1 MNKNLKKMREKRNE
15 IITAMEAAVNAAAA
29 EERSLTDDEI
39 TAYNGHRDELTR
51 IDATIAAIENVR
63 SAEREE
69 EHLPKDGEK
78 LTPEERSFLSYLRGE
93 IRADV
98 NTTKT
103 NSGAV
108 IPTTVADRIVEYVKN
123 VSPIAEYATRYEGI
137 GKITIA
143 YEDST
148 NALSASYVDDLTSAD
163 ATAQKL
169 LSVTLE
175 GYMLRV
181 PVKVSQQ
188 LLDNSQVD
196 LIAYLVRRIG
206 DTLAAKIEKE
216 FLIGTSGKVVG
227 LAGGVTQTVTAAS
240 ATAVTTD
247 ELIDVQDAV
256 PDIYQANSIWIMHP
270 KTRTAIRKLKD
281 SENRYLL
288 NIDFNAKWG
297 YSLLGKPVYASD
309 AMPEPAAGAKTI
321 FYGDMSG
328 LACIIRGLRVKVLN
342 ERFVDENAIGIYG
355 FAEIDAK
362 VENAQ
367 KISVLAMKA
376 STGG

>member
-1 MNKNLKKMREKRNE
+1 MNGNLKKMREKRNE
-15 IITAMEAAVNAAAA
+15 IIAAMEAVVNAAAA

-39 TAYNGHRDELTR
+39 TAYNGHREELTR
-51 IDATIAAIENVR
+51 IDATIAALENVR
-63 SAEREE
+63 SAERNE
-69 EHLPKDGEK
+69 EHQPEGDEK
-78 LTPEERSFLSYLRGE
+78 LTPEERSFVSFLRGE

-103 NSGAV
+103 NAGAV

-143 YEDST
+143 YEDDA
-148 NALSASYVDDLTSAD
+148 NALSASYVEDLESAD

-169 LSVTLE
+169 TSVSLE
-175 GYMLRV
+175 GYKIRV

-206 DTLAAKIEKE
+206 DALAAKIERE
-216 FLIGTSGKVVG
+216 FLIGTSGKVAG
-227 LAGGVTQTVTAAS
+227 LAGGVKQTVTAAS

-281 SENRYLL
+281 GENRYLL
-288 NIDFNAKWG
+288 NLDLNTKWG

-328 LACIIRGLRVKVLN
+328 LACIIRGLRVRVLN
-342 ERFVDENAIGIYG
+342 ERFADVDAVGIFG

-362 VENAQ
+362 VENTQ
-367 KISVLAMKA
+367 KISVLTMKSA
-376 STGG
+376 TGG

>member
-1 MNKNLKKMREKRNE
+1 MNGNLKKMREKRNE
-15 IITAMEAAVNAAAA
+15 IIAAMEAVVNAAAA

-39 TAYNGHRDELTR
+39 TAYNGRRDELTR
-51 IDATIAAIENVR
+51 IDATIAALENVR
-63 SAEREE
+63 SAERNE
-69 EHLPKDGEK
+69 EHQPEGDEK
-78 LTPEERSFLSYLRGE
+78 LTPEERSFVSFLRGE
-93 IRADV
+93 IRVDV

-103 NSGAV
+103 NAGAV

-143 YEDST
+143 YEDDA
-148 NALSASYVDDLTSAD
+148 NALSASYVEDLESAD

-169 LSVTLE
+169 TSVSLE
-175 GYMLRV
+175 GYKIRV

-206 DTLAAKIEKE
+206 DALAAKIERE
-216 FLIGTSGKVVG
+216 FLIGTSGKVEG
-227 LAGGVTQTVTAAS
+227 LAGGVKQTVTAAS

-256 PDIYQANSIWIMHP
+256 PDIHQANSIWIMHP

-281 SENRYLL
+281 GENRYLL
-288 NIDFNAKWG
+288 NLDLNTKWG
-297 YSLLGKPVYASD
+297 NSLLGKPVYASD

-328 LACIIRGLRVKVLN
+328 LACIIRGLRVRVLA
-342 ERFVDENAIGIYG
+342 ERFADVDAVGIFG

-362 VENAQ
+362 VENTQ
-367 KISVLAMKA
+367 KISVLTMKA
-376 STGG
+376 ATGG

>member
-1 MNKNLKKMREKRNE
+1 MNGNLKKMREKRNE
-15 IITAMEAAVNAAAA
+15 IIAAMEAVVNAAAA

-39 TAYNGHRDELTR
+39 TAYNGRRDELTR
-51 IDATIAAIENVR
+51 IDATIAALENVR
-63 SAEREE
+63 SAERNE
-69 EHLPKDGEK
+69 EHQPEGNEK
-78 LTPEERSFLSYLRGE
+78 LTPEERSFVSFLRGE
-93 IRADV
+93 IRVDV

-103 NSGAV
+103 NAGAV

-143 YEDST
+143 YEDDA
-148 NALSASYVDDLTSAD
+148 NALSASYVEDLESAD

-169 LSVTLE
+169 TSVSLE
-175 GYMLRV
+175 GYKIRV

-206 DTLAAKIEKE
+206 DALAAKIERE
-216 FLIGTSGKVVG
+216 FLIGTSGKVEG
-227 LAGGVTQTVTAAS
+227 LAGGVKQTVTAAS

-281 SENRYLL
+281 GENRYLL
-288 NIDFNAKWG
+288 NLDLNTKWG

-328 LACIIRGLRVKVLN
+328 LACIIRGLRVRVLN
-342 ERFVDENAIGIYG
+342 ERFADVDAVGIFG

-362 VENAQ
+362 IENTQ
-367 KISVLAMKA
+367 KISVLTMKA
-376 STGG
+376 AT

>member
-1 MNKNLKKMREKRNE
+1 MNGNLKKMREKRNE
-15 IITAMEAAVNAAAA
+15 IIAAMEAVVNAAAA

-39 TAYNGHRDELTR
+39 TAYNGHREELTR
-51 IDATIAAIENVR
+51 IDATIAALENVR
-63 SAEREE
+63 SAERNE
-69 EHLPKDGEK
+69 EHQPEGDEK
-78 LTPEERSFLSYLRGE
+78 LTPEERSFVSFLRGE

-103 NSGAV
+103 NAGAV

-143 YEDST
+143 YEDDA
-148 NALSASYVDDLTSAD
+148 NALSASYVEDLESAD

-169 LSVTLE
+169 TSVSLE
-175 GYMLRV
+175 GYKIRV

-206 DTLAAKIEKE
+206 DALAAKIERE
-216 FLIGTSGKVVG
+216 FLIGTSGKVEG
-227 LAGGVTQTVTAAS
+227 LAGGVKQTVTAAS

-281 SENRYLL
+281 GENRYLL
-288 NIDFNAKWG
+288 NLDLNTKWG

-328 LACIIRGLRVKVLN
+328 LACIIRGLRVRVLN
-342 ERFVDENAIGIYG
+342 ERFADVDAVGIFG

-362 VENAQ
+362 VENTQ
-367 KISVLAMKA
+367 KISVLTMKSA
-376 STGG
+376 T

>member
-1 MNKNLKKMREKRNE
+1 MNGNLKKMREKRNE
-15 IITAMEAAVNAAAA
+15 IIAAMEAVVNAAAA

-39 TAYNGHRDELTR
+39 TAYNGHREELTR
-51 IDATIAAIENVR
+51 IDATIAALENVR
-63 SAEREE
+63 SAERNE
-69 EHLPKDGEK
+69 EHQPEGDEK
-78 LTPEERSFLSYLRGE
+78 LTPEERSFVSFLCGE

-103 NSGAV
+103 NAGAV

-143 YEDST
+143 YEDDA
-148 NALSASYVDDLTSAD
+148 NALSASYVEDLESAD

-169 LSVTLE
+169 TSVSLE
-175 GYMLRV
+175 GYKIRV

-206 DTLAAKIEKE
+206 DALAAKIERE
-216 FLIGTSGKVVG
+216 FLIGTSGKVAG
-227 LAGGVTQTVTAAS
+227 LAGGVKQTVTAAS

-281 SENRYLL
+281 GENRYLL
-288 NIDFNAKWG
+288 NLDLNTKWG

-328 LACIIRGLRVKVLN
+328 LACIIRGLRVRVLN
-342 ERFVDENAIGIYG
+342 ERFADVDAVGIFG

-362 VENAQ
+362 VENTQ
-367 KISVLAMKA
+367 KISVLTMKSA
-376 STGG
+376 T

>member
-1 MNKNLKKMREKRNE
+1 MNGNLKKMREKRNE
-15 IITAMEAAVNAAAA
+15 IIAAMEAVVNAAAA

-39 TAYNGHRDELTR
+39 TAYNGHREELTR
-51 IDATIAAIENVR
+51 IDATIAALENVR
-63 SAEREE
+63 SAERNE
-69 EHLPKDGEK
+69 EHQPEGDEK
-78 LTPEERSFLSYLRGE
+78 LTPEERSFVSFLRGE

-103 NSGAV
+103 NAGAV

-143 YEDST
+143 YEDDANT
-148 NALSASYVDDLTSAD
+148 LSASYVEDLESAD

-169 LSVTLE
+169 TSVSLE
-175 GYMLRV
+175 GYKIRV

-206 DTLAAKIEKE
+206 DALAAKIERE
-216 FLIGTSGKVVG
+216 FLIGTSGKVAG
-227 LAGGVTQTVTAAS
+227 LAGGVKQAVTAAS

-281 SENRYLL
+281 GENRYLL
-288 NIDFNAKWG
+288 NLDLNTKWG

-328 LACIIRGLRVKVLN
+328 LACIIRGLRVRVLN
-342 ERFVDENAIGIYG
+342 ERFADVDAVGIFG

-362 VENAQ
+362 VENTQ
-367 KISVLAMKA
+367 KISVLTMKSA
-376 STGG
+376 T

>member
-1 MNKNLKKMREKRNE
+1 MSGNLKKMREKRNE
-15 IITAMEAAVNAAAA
+15 IIAAMEAVVNAAAA

-39 TAYNGHRDELTR
+39 TAYNGRRDELTR
-51 IDATIAAIENVR
+51 IDATIAALENVR
-63 SAEREE
+63 SAERNE
-69 EHLPKDGEK
+69 EHQPEGDEK
-78 LTPEERSFLSYLRGE
+78 LTPEERSFVSFLRGE
-93 IRADV
+93 IRVDV

-103 NSGAV
+103 NAGAV

-143 YEDST
+143 YEDDA
-148 NALSASYVDDLTSAD
+148 NALSASYVEDLESAD

-169 LSVTLE
+169 TSVSLE
-175 GYMLRV
+175 GYKIRV

-206 DTLAAKIEKE
+206 DALAAKIERE
-216 FLIGTSGKVVG
+216 FLIGTSGKVEG
-227 LAGGVTQTVTAAS
+227 LAGGVKQTVTAAS

-281 SENRYLL
+281 GENRYLL
-288 NIDFNAKWG
+288 NLDLNTKWG

-328 LACIIRGLRVKVLN
+328 LACIIRGLRVRVLN
-342 ERFVDENAIGIYG
+342 ERFADVDAVGIFG

-362 VENAQ
+362 VENTQ
-367 KISVLAMKA
+367 KISVLTMKSA
-376 STGG
+376 T

>member
-1 MNKNLKKMREKRNE
+1 MKKNLKRMREKRNE
-15 IITAMEAAVNAAAA
+15 VIAEMEAVVNAAAA

-51 IDATIAAIENVR
+51 IDATIAALENVR

-69 EHLPKDGEK
+69 EHQPEGDEK

-103 NSGAV
+103 NAGAV
-108 IPTTVADRIVEYVKN
+108 IPTTVADRIVEYVRN

-143 YEDST
+143 YEDSANT
-148 NALSASYVDDLTSAD
+148 LEASYVEDLESAD

-169 LSVTLE
+169 VSVTLD
-175 GYMLRV
+175 GYKIRV

-206 DTLAAKIEKE
+206 DALAAKIEKE
-216 FLIGTSGKVVG
+216 FLIGTSGKVAG
-227 LAGGVTQTVTAAS
+227 LAGGVTRTVTAAS
-240 ATAVTTD
+240 ATAVTAD

-256 PDIYQANSIWIMHP
+256 PDIYQANGIWIMHP
-270 KTRTAIRKLKD
+270 KMRTAIRKLKD
-281 SENRYLL
+281 GENRYLL
-288 NIDFNAKWG
+288 NLDLSTKWG

-328 LACIIRGLRVKVLN
+328 LACIIRGLRVRVLN
-342 ERFVDENAIGIYG
+342 ERFADVDAVGIFG

-362 VENAQ
+362 VENTQ
-367 KISVLAMKA
+367 KISVLTMKSA
-376 STGG
+376 T

>member
-1 MNKNLKKMREKRNE
+1 MKKNLKRMREKRNE
-15 IITAMEAAVNAAAA
+15 VIAEMEAVVNAAAA

-51 IDATIAAIENVR
+51 IDATIAALENVR

-69 EHLPKDGEK
+69 EHQPEGDEK

-103 NSGAV
+103 NAGAV

-175 GYMLRV
+175 GYMIRV

-240 ATAVTTD
+240 ATAVTAD

-256 PDIYQANSIWIMHP
+256 PDIYQANGIWIMHP
-270 KTRTAIRKLKD
+270 KMRTAIRKLKD
-281 SENRYLL
+281 SEGRYLL
-288 NIDFNAKWG
+288 NFDLNAKWG
-297 YSLLGKPVYASD
+297 YSLLSKPVYASD
-309 AMPEPAAGAKTI
+309 AMLEPAAGAKTI

-328 LACIIRGLRVKVLN
+328 LACIIRGLRVKVLS
-342 ERFVDENAIGIYG
+342 ERFADENAIGIYG

-367 KISVLAMKA
+367 KISVLTMKSA
-376 STGG
+376 T

>member
-1 MNKNLKKMREKRNE
+1 MKKNLKRMREKRNE
-15 IITAMEAAVNAAAA
+15 VIAEMEAVVNAAAA

-51 IDATIAAIENVR
+51 IDATIAALENVR

-69 EHLPKDGEK
+69 EHQPEGDEK
-78 LTPEERSFLSYLRGE
+78 LTPEERSFLGYLRGE

-108 IPTTVADRIVEYVKN
+108 IPTTVADRIVEYVRN

-169 LSVTLE
+169 RSVTLE
-175 GYMLRV
+175 GYMIRV
-181 PVKVSQQ
+181 LVKVSQQ

-206 DTLAAKIEKE
+206 DTLAEKIEKE

-240 ATAVTTD
+240 ATAVTAD

-256 PDIYQANSIWIMHP
+256 PDIYQANGIWIMHP

-281 SENRYLL
+281 SEGRYLL
-288 NIDFNAKWG
+288 NFDLNAKWG
-297 YSLLGKPVYASD
+297 YSLLSKPVYASD

-328 LACIIRGLRVKVLN
+328 LACIIRGLRVKVLS
-342 ERFVDENAIGIYG
+342 ERFADENAIGIYG

-367 KISVLAMKA
+367 KISVLTMK
-376 STGG
+376 STT

>member
-1 MNKNLKKMREKRNE
+1 MNGNLKKMREKRNE
-15 IITAMEAAVNAAAA
+15 IIAAMEAVVNAAAA

-39 TAYNGHRDELTR
+39 TAYNGRRDELTR
-51 IDATIAAIENVR
+51 IDATIAALENVR
-63 SAEREE
+63 SAERNE
-69 EHLPKDGEK
+69 EHQPEGDEK
-78 LTPEERSFLSYLRGE
+78 LTPEERSFVSFLRGE
-93 IRADV
+93 IRVDV

-103 NSGAV
+103 NAGAV

-143 YEDST
+143 YEDDA
-148 NALSASYVDDLTSAD
+148 NALSASYVEDLESAD

-169 LSVTLE
+169 TSVSLE
-175 GYMLRV
+175 GYKIRV

-206 DTLAAKIEKE
+206 DALAAKIERE
-216 FLIGTSGKVVG
+216 FLIGTSGKVEG
-227 LAGGVTQTVTAAS
+227 LAGGVKQTVTAAS

-281 SENRYLL
+281 GENRYLL
-288 NIDFNAKWG
+288 NLDLNTKWG

-328 LACIIRGLRVKVLN
+328 LACIIRGLRVRVLN
-342 ERFVDENAIGIYG
+342 ERFADVDAVGIFG

-362 VENAQ
+362 IENTQ
-367 KISVLAMKA
+367 KISVLTMKA
-376 STGG
+376 AT

>member
-1 MNKNLKKMREKRNE
+1 MNGNLKKMREKRNE
-15 IITAMEAAVNAAAA
+15 IIAAMEAVVNAAAA

-39 TAYNGHRDELTR
+39 TAYNGRRDELTR
-51 IDATIAAIENVR
+51 IDATIAALKNVR
-63 SAEREE
+63 SAERNE
-69 EHLPKDGEK
+69 EHQPEGDEK
-78 LTPEERSFLSYLRGE
+78 LTPEERSFVSFLRGE
-93 IRADV
+93 IRVDV

-103 NSGAV
+103 NAGAV

-143 YEDST
+143 YEDDA
-148 NALSASYVDDLTSAD
+148 NALSASYVEDLESAD

-169 LSVTLE
+169 TSVSLE
-175 GYMLRV
+175 GYKIRV

-188 LLDNSQVD
+188 LLDNSQVN

-206 DTLAAKIEKE
+206 DALAAKIERE
-216 FLIGTSGKVVG
+216 FLIGTSGKVEG
-227 LAGGVTQTVTAAS
+227 LAGGVKQTVTAVS

-281 SENRYLL
+281 GENRYLL
-288 NIDFNAKWG
+288 NLDLNTKWG

-328 LACIIRGLRVKVLN
+328 LACIIRGLRVRVLN
-342 ERFVDENAIGIYG
+342 ERFADVDAVGIFG

-362 VENAQ
+362 IENTQ
-367 KISVLAMKA
+367 KISVLTMKA
-376 STGG
+376 AT

>member
-1 MNKNLKKMREKRNE
+1 MNGNLKKMREKRNE
-15 IITAMEAAVNAAAA
+15 IIAAMEAVVNAAAA

-39 TAYNGHRDELTR
+39 TAYNGHREEMTR
-51 IDATIAAIENVR
+51 IDATIAALENVR
-63 SAEREE
+63 SAERNE
-69 EHLPKDGEK
+69 EHQPEGDEK
-78 LTPEERSFLSYLRGE
+78 LTPEERSFVSFLRGE

-103 NSGAV
+103 NAGAV

-143 YEDST
+143 YEDDA
-148 NALSASYVDDLTSAD
+148 NALSASYVEDLESAD

-169 LSVTLE
+169 TSVSLE
-175 GYMLRV
+175 GYKIRV

-206 DTLAAKIEKE
+206 DALAAKIEKE
-216 FLIGTSGKVVG
+216 FLIGTSGKVAG
-227 LAGGVTQTVTAAS
+227 LAGGVKQTVTAAS

-281 SENRYLL
+281 GENRYLL
-288 NIDFNAKWG
+288 NLDLNTKWG

-328 LACIIRGLRVKVLN
+328 LACIIRGLRVRVLN
-342 ERFVDENAIGIYG
+342 ERFADVDAVGIFG

-362 VENAQ
+362 VENTQ
-367 KISVLAMKA
+367 KISVLTMKSA
-376 STGG
+376 T

>member
-1 MNKNLKKMREKRNE
+1 MNGNLKKMREKRNE
-15 IITAMEAAVNAAAA
+15 IIAAMEAVVNAAAA

-39 TAYNGHRDELTR
+39 TAYNGRRDELTR
-51 IDATIAAIENVR
+51 IDATIAALENVR
-63 SAEREE
+63 SAERNE
-69 EHLPKDGEK
+69 EHQPEGDEK
-78 LTPEERSFLSYLRGE
+78 LTPEERNFVSFLRGE
-93 IRADV
+93 IRVDV

-103 NSGAV
+103 NAGAV

-143 YEDST
+143 YEDDA
-148 NALSASYVDDLTSAD
+148 NALSASYVEDLESAD

-169 LSVTLE
+169 TSVSLE
-175 GYMLRV
+175 GYKIRV

-206 DTLAAKIEKE
+206 DALAAKIERE
-216 FLIGTSGKVVG
+216 FLIGTSGKVEG
-227 LAGGVTQTVTAAS
+227 LAGGVKQTVTAVS

-281 SENRYLL
+281 GENRYLL
-288 NIDFNAKWG
+288 NLDLNTKWG

-328 LACIIRGLRVKVLN
+328 LACIIRGLRVRVLN
-342 ERFVDENAIGIYG
+342 ERFADVDAVGIFG

-362 VENAQ
+362 IENTQ
-367 KISVLAMKA
+367 KISVLTMKA
-376 STGG
+376 AT